1 MKKQQ
6 IVEEMNGM
14 MKWAQTDRA
23 RKALEVS
30 EILLD
35 MDFGDEVTELQAERF
50 ASYLKFVGN
59 QKDMP
64 TDHAMGFALAAAAVR
79 KAIKNIA

>member
-1 MKKQQ
+1 
-6 IVEEMNGM
+6 
-14 MKWAQTDRA
+14 
-23 RKALEVS
+23 
-30 EILLD
+30 